1 MPTRTAD
8 ARWQGDL
15 KSGTGNMRLG
25 SGAFEGQFSFDTR
38 FENGTGTNPEEL
50 VGAAHAGCYS
60 MQFSAMLAG
69 EGFTPDAVDTHADV
83 EFSTSGTPTI
93 ESIALTTRGK
103 VPGIDEA
110 TFKRLADEAKDAC
123 PVSRLYQGANITL
136 TATLES

>member
-15 KSGTGNMRLG
+15 KSGNGNMRLG

-38 FENGTGTNPEEL
+38 FENGAGTNPEEL
-50 VGAAHAGCYS
+50 IGAAHAGCYS

-69 EGFTPDAVDTHADV
+69 EGYPPDAVDTHADV

-93 ESIALTTRGK
+93 ETVALTTRGK
-103 VPGIDEA
+103 VPGIDND
-110 TFKRLADEAKDAC
+110 TFMRLAEEAKNAC
-123 PVSRLYQGANITL
+123 PVSRLFEGATITL
-136 TATLES
+136 SATLES